1 MPPEDEATQPMD
13 AAQDQL
19 RRILEAGVAHP
30 LGGLLKRMEQQTT
43 AVPERAMRRTLA
55 LERLLSLD
63 DVELVGFLALIL
75 QRIGE
80 GHSAS
85 RQVLQEL
92 ALAPSL
98 FQELPYERVEA
109 AYSLAQ
115 AAELGGVARMFLGSA
130 LEAGLEDGRPGID
143 NQHLDLP
150 LGTRT
155 SAARGRDRFKLDRLL
170 HDRNPKVIAA
180 LLDNPRLIER
190 DVVKIAAMR
199 PTRGEVLEVV
209 AAHAR
214 WAARYRVR
222 KALACNPHTPAPIAR
237 RLLPTLMVQDL
248 VLALEAGVFP
258 ADLRPEVL
266 ALVRQ
271 RREAARAS
279 SRVDVEP
286 S

>member
-1 MPPEDEATQPMD
+1 MD
-13 AAQDQL
+13 PAQDTL
-19 RRILEAGVAHP
+19 RTILDAGVAHP
-30 LGGLLKRMEQQTT
+30 LGGLLKRLEQQTV

-55 LERLLSLD
+55 QERLLSLD
-63 DVELVGFLALIL
+63 DVELVGFLALL
-75 QRIGE
+75 LRRIGA

-92 ALAPSL
+92 ALQPSL

-115 AAELGGVARMFLGSA
+115 SVELGGVARMFLGSA
-130 LEAGLEDGRPGID
+130 LETGLGDRLDGND

-214 WAARYRVR
+214 WSARYRVR
-222 KALACNPHTPAPIAR
+222 KALACNPYTPAPIAR

-248 VLALEAGVFP
+248 ALALEAGVFP
-258 ADLRPEVL
+258 AELRTEVA

-271 RREAARAS
+271 RRAAARAA
-279 SRVDVEP
+279 SRVDAET

>member
-1 MPPEDEATQPMD
+1 MD
-13 AAQDQL
+13 PAQDTL
-19 RRILEAGVAHP
+19 RTILDAGVAHP
-30 LGGLLKRMEQQTT
+30 LGGLLRRLEQQTT

-55 LERLLSLD
+55 QERLLSLD
-63 DVELVGFLALIL
+63 DVELVGFLALL
-75 QRIGE
+75 LKRIGA
-80 GHSAS
+80 GHAAS

-92 ALAPSL
+92 ALEPSL
-98 FQELPYERVEA
+98 FQELPYERVES

-115 AAELGGVARMFLGSA
+115 SVELGGVARMFLGSA
-130 LEAGLEDGRPGID
+130 LETGLSDRRDGSD
-143 NQHLDLP
+143 NLHLDLP

-199 PTRGEVLEVV
+199 PTRSEILEVV

-214 WAARYRVR
+214 WSARYRVR
-222 KALACNPHTPAPIAR
+222 KALACNPHTPTAIAR

-248 VLALEAGVFP
+248 VLAIEAGVFP
-258 ADLRPEVL
+258 AEIRPEVT

-271 RREAARAS
+271 RRAAARAA
-279 SRVDVEP
+279 SRVDAET